1 LSDLPKSALY
11 KTPPPEEL
19 TMYVVI
25 DIFALLGVISRT
37 SVSTLSA
44 GNTVVAPNGEIRAD
58 IDTRKIIQAFIREL
72 KIEYGGP
79 EAWRCSVSLGAC
91 FSIPTSGNESVS
103 HSPCFL
109 SADVDF
115 ARESIMATALVHGKS
130 GGCASCG
137 GRRWLNR
144 PIC

>member
-1 LSDLPKSALY
+1 LSYLPKSALH

-72 KIEYGGP
+72 KIE
-79 EAWRCSVSLGAC
+79 SL
-91 FSIPTSGNESVS
+91 
-103 HSPCFL
+103 
-109 SADVDF
+109 
-115 ARESIMATALVHGKS
+115 
-130 GGCASCG
+130 
-137 GRRWLNR
+137 
-144 PIC
+144 